1 MVLPRRGQMSPSTST
16 GSVTSAS
23 GCNNLNTSPFTAA
36 QLVAR
41 VRIHCRE
48 TVPPTKIVSVVH
60 YSRKPRFLQ
69 NPSLFTLLHTA
80 HSLGTGMVCCRLSA
94 PQTTKHPRIHAMPV
108 AGCNTVAKNTE
119 MQVRK
124 GVGLVPTRHNASN
137 GNFSRIRCFAQ
148 RPQKPEDRGAGRI
161 QAVQNTAGARS
172 TICLRHETTRDHHC
186 GAA

>member
-148 RPQKPEDRGAGRI
+148 RPQKPEDPGAGRI
-161 QAVQNTAGARS
+161 QSVQNAG
-172 TICLRHETTRDHHC
+172 C
-186 GAA
+186 